1 MQNCED
7 TGSVDIQNIFFPFSA
22 NNSKPWLEFKLRPQ
36 FHYGAVE
43 VEGRGICNWV

>member
-7 TGSVDIQNIFFPFSA
+7 IGSVDIQKIFLPFSA
-22 NNSKPWLEFKLRPQ
+22 NNSKPWLKFKLSPQ

-43 VEGRGICNWV
+43 VEGGRRCNWV